1 MTRKRNSGY
10 FLENAAD
17 IFDLPGEIV
26 AGMSRITVTGGSRV
40 FIENHKGILEY
51 GRKEIC
57 VNGGK
62 VMIKVCGEDLDVRSM
77 SDSELL
83 ITGRIFSLLFEY

>member
-1 MTRKRNSGY
+1 MTKKRNSDN

-17 IFDLPGEIV
+17 LFDLPGEIV

-40 FIENHKGILEY
+40 FIENHKGIIEY
-51 GRKEIC
+51 GREEID

-62 VMIKVCGEDLDVRSM
+62 VIIKVCGEGLDVRSM
-77 SDSELL
+77 SDSEMF
-83 ITGRIFSLLFEY
+83 ITGRIFSLSFDY

>member
-1 MTRKRNSGY
+1 MAKRKKGDF
-10 FLENAAD
+10 FLEKAAD

-51 GRKEIC
+51 GRERIEI
-57 VNGGK
+57 NGGR
-62 VMIKVCGEDLDVRSM
+62 VIITVGGEGLDIRSM

-83 ITGRIFSLLFEY
+83 VTGRILSLSFDY